1 MSDAERDRMLREIH
15 ADVRVM
21 ATRVEEHHV
30 TLYGN
35 GKPGLKADV
44 QRIDQHQAECP
55 ARAAYTI
62 EGRGLIQQI
71 RSNWLALAALI
82 VAVVAIVAK

>member
-30 TLYGN
+30 TMYGN
-35 GKPGLKADV
+35 GHPGLKADV

-62 EGRGLIQQI
+62 EGRSLIQQI
-71 RSNWLALAALI
+71 RGNWLALAAL
-82 VAVVAIVAK
+82 AVAIWSVWQK

>member
-21 ATRVEEHHV
+21 ATRVEEHHI

-44 QRIDQHQAECP
+44 QRIDQHQDECP
-55 ARAAYTI
+55 ARLAYSLQ
-62 EGRGLIQQI
+62 GRGLIQQI
-71 RSNWLALAALI
+71 RGNWLALVALA
-82 VAVVAIVAK
+82 VAVWSVLKK